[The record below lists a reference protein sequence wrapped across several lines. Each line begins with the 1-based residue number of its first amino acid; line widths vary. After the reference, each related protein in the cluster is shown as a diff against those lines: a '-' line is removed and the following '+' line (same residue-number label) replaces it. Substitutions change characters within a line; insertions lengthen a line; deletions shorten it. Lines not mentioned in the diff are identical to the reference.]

1 MSYYKVLGVEKN
13 ASEDDIKRAFR
24 KLAMEYHPD
33 RNPDDPGASERFRQV
48 SEAYAVLMDPVKRRQ
63 YDFAHAAGFDRQR
76 PGAGFSYTQEEIF
89 KDLFSNPHLNKVF
102 DDLFKEFEKAG
113 LRSDPN
119 FVNRTFFAGKGGFL
133 VNSIFMVGTI
143 GLALRDVNRA
153 LNPKPGPVK
162 KPSLFARMGSKAWEL
177 FTKAVTPAIPDPSAT
192 GAGQGAGSSAR
203 KPDDESGSLSG
214 NSANVGGREASEGS
228 GSGAGSAN
236 PGGPRPSDGSA
247 PDGGSDQALDVSRD
261 LVLSREDADRG
272 LTARITVDEAGGPE
286 VLKVVIPP
294 GVKTGGRLRLR
305 GKGRGHGGN
314 RGDLYLVVKVREA

>member
-13 ASEDDIKRAFR
+13 ASDDDIKRAFR

-153 LNPKPGPVK
+153 LNPQPVSTKKPG
-162 KPSLFARMGSKAWEL
+162 LLARMGSKAWEL
-177 FTKAVTPAIPDPSAT
+177 FTKAVTPTIPDPSAP
-192 GAGQGAGSSAR
+192 GAGQGAGNPAR
-203 KPDDESGSLSG
+203 NTGGEGAPPNPGADADASGTEAGSDASG
-214 NSANVGGREASEGS
+214 GTA
-228 GSGAGSAN
+228 GAG
-236 PGGPRPSDGSA
+236 GF
-247 PDGGSDQALDVSRD
+247 DQPLDVSRD

-286 VLKVVIPP
+286 VLKVTIPP
-294 GVKTGGRLRLR
+294 GITTGRRLRLR
-305 GKGRGHGGN
+305 GKGRAHGSN

>member
-13 ASEDDIKRAFR
+13 ASDDDIKRAFR

-177 FTKAVTPAIPDPSAT
+177 FTKAVTPAIPDPST
-192 GAGQGAGSSAR
+192 SGAGQGAGSAAR
-203 KPDDESGSLSG
+203 NSGGTGAAPNTGAEADDSGTS
-214 NSANVGGREASEGS
+214 
-228 GSGAGSAN
+228 AGSNASGDSPSN
-236 PGGPRPSDGSA
+236 GGY
-247 PDGGSDQALDVSRD
+247 DQSLDVSRD

-286 VLKVVIPP
+286 VLKVTIPA
-294 GVKTGGRLRLR
+294 GITTGRRLRLR
-305 GKGRGHGGN
+305 GKGRALGGN
-314 RGDLYLVVKVREA
+314 RGDLYLVVRVREA

>member
-1 MSYYKVLGVEKN
+1 MSYYKTLGVEKS
-13 ASEDDIKRAFR
+13 ATEDEIKKAFR

-76 PGAGFSYTQEEIF
+76 PGGGFSYTQEEIF

-119 FVNRTFFAGKGGFL
+119 FYNRTFFGGKGGFI
-133 VNSIFMVGTI
+133 VNSIFMMGTI
-143 GLALRDVNRA
+143 GLAIRDVNRA
-153 LNPKPGPVK
+153 LNPRPGPVK

-177 FTKAVTPAIPDPSAT
+177 FTRAVTPPIPDTSAQR
-192 GAGQGAGSSAR
+192 AGQGAGNTAQ
-203 KPDDESGSLSG
+203 KQDEAAGSGSYSG
-214 NSANVGGREASEGS
+214 ADTGRSEAAEGS
-228 GSGAGSAN
+228 GTAGESPSSGGFDES
-236 PGGPRPSDGSA
+236 
-247 PDGGSDQALDVSRD
+247 LDVSRD
-261 LVLSREDADRG
+261 FVLTPLQAAEG
-272 LTARITVDEAGGPE
+272 FTARVTVEEGGEPE
-286 VLKVVIPP
+286 ILKVVIPP

-305 GKGRGHGGN
+305 GKGRSLGGN
-314 RGDLYLVVKVREA
+314 RGDLYLNVKVR